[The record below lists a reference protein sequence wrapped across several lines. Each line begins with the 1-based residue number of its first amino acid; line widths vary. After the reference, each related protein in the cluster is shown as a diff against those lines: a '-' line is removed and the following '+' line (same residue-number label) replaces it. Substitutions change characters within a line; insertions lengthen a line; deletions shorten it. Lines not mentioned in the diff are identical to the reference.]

1 MDPMHEP
8 AAAIARAVNERRTS
22 AAEIAER
29 LIPLVA
35 EADRELLA
43 FRQLTPE
50 LTREHARR
58 VDARVAAGERLP
70 LAGVPVAVKD
80 NMCLRGTHT
89 TAGSKILEGFVAPYT
104 ATAVQRLLDAGALPV
119 GKTNLDEFAMGSSGE
134 NSAFEKTR
142 NPYDPE
148 RVPGGSSAGSA
159 AAVGGNLATLSLG
172 SDTGGSIREPAAFC
186 NVVGFKPTYGRVS
199 RYGLIAFASSLDQ
212 IGPFARTVEDAALC
226 YDAIAGHDPLDATS
240 VDRPVEPVYGHL
252 GRSDLRG
259 VRVGIV
265 REFDLSRLEP
275 ATRACYE
282 TAYAD
287 LERLGA
293 ELVEVDLPTADYGVA
308 TYYLIA
314 PAECS
319 SNLARFDGV
328 RYGLRVEGADVG
340 EMYERTRA
348 QGFGPEVKRR
358 ILIGTY
364 ALSSG
369 YYDAYYLKAQKA
381 RTRFAEDFARAF
393 ERCDVIA
400 SPAASQPAFRFNAKS
415 DPLSMYLMD
424 YYTIPVSLAGLP
436 SLSVPCGSVV
446 PEDGTRPMP
455 LGLQLATP
463 LFEER
468 KLLQYAHVYE
478 TATKHAKQLTP
489 AIASRTTVPAG
500 TTSLR
505 APSGNPA

>member
-1 MDPMHEP
+1 MDPFRDP
-8 AAAIARAVNERRTS
+8 ARAIAREVNTRAVS
-22 AAEIAER
+22 AAEIAEA
-29 LIPLVA
+29 LIPRAARVDA
-35 EADRELLA
+35 ELGAYRA
-43 FRQLTPE
+43 LTPE
-50 LTREHARR
+50 LMRDQARR
-58 VDARVAAGERLP
+58 IDARIAAGETLP
-70 LAGVPVAVKD
+70 LAGVPVAIKD
-80 NMCLRGTHT
+80 NMCLTGTPT

-134 NSAFEKTR
+134 NSAYEKTR
-142 NPYDPE
+142 NPYDLE

-159 AAVGGNLATLSLG
+159 AAVAARIATLSLG

-212 IGPFARTVEDAALC
+212 IGPFARSVEDAALA
-226 YDAIAGHDPLDATS
+226 YDAIAGKDPLDATS
-240 VDRPVEPVYGHL
+240 IEREVEPAAGHL
-252 GRSDLRG
+252 RDDLRG

-265 REFDLSRLEP
+265 REFSLGELDP
-275 ATRACYE
+275 AVQACYE
-282 TAYAD
+282 AAYAD

-293 ELVEVDLPTADYGVA
+293 ELVDVSLPTAEHGLA

-328 RYGLRVEGADVG
+328 RYGLRVDGPDVG

-348 QGFGPEVKRR
+348 AGFGPEVKRR

-381 RTRFAEDFARAF
+381 RTRIGEDFARAF
-393 ERCDVIA
+393 ERCDLIA
-400 SPAASQPAFRFNAKS
+400 APAASSPAFRFNAKS
-415 DPLSMYLMD
+415 DPVTMYLMD
-424 YYTIPVSLAGLP
+424 YYTIPGSLAGLP
-436 SLSVPCGSVV
+436 SLSVPCGAVV

-455 LGLQLATP
+455 LGLQLTSP
-463 LFEER
+463 LFTER
-468 KLLQYAHVYE
+468 ALLGAAHAYERATAHAGKLA
-478 TATKHAKQLTP
+478 
-489 AIASRTTVPAG
+489 VPEV
-500 TTSLR
+500 S
-505 APSGNPA
+505 NV